1 MALEITDITTETKS
15 DTFKEIMAQPRLWG
29 ETYAIIEKQISTL
42 ADFLDPILCDQ
53 QTNVIL
59 TGAGTS
65 AYIGDVLCKVFQK
78 HTGRITEPI
87 ATTDILTNP
96 KDYFSKDKK
105 TLLVSFARSG
115 DSPESVGAVRLAEK
129 LCDHISHL
137 IITCNKDGELAK
149 IAKDLNAY
157 TVFMPEDSNDKA
169 LAMTGSFTSMLL
181 AGMLISDL
189 KNIEKN
195 KGYVDQL
202 VGYGNSVLEK
212 DQEIKQIAQ
221 LDFNRAVFLGSGPLK
236 GIARESQLKLQELT
250 DGLVVCK
257 YDSFLGLRH
266 GPKAVIDKRTLVVYL
281 FSSDPYINLYEIDL
295 VRSINGSDD
304 KMAEVG
310 IGQNLPQLKEVNL
323 NLTISS
329 GKANQ
334 LPEEYF
340 AVCAVLPG
348 QLLGFY
354 KSLALGLSPD
364 SPSVNNAINRVVQG
378 VNIYPYQ

>member
-1 MALEITDITTETKS
+1 
-15 DTFKEIMAQPRLWG
+15 
-29 ETYAIIEKQISTL
+29 
-42 ADFLDPILCDQ
+42 
-53 QTNVIL
+53 
-59 TGAGTS
+59 
-65 AYIGDVLCKVFQK
+65 
-78 HTGRITEPI
+78 
-87 ATTDILTNP
+87 
-96 KDYFSKDKK
+96 
-105 TLLVSFARSG
+105 
-115 DSPESVGAVRLAEK
+115 
-129 LCDHISHL
+129 

-181 AGMLISDL
+181 AGILISDL
-189 KNIEKN
+189 KNLAKN

-202 VGYGNSVLEK
+202 VGYGNSMLEK

-250 DGLVVCK
+250 DGLVICK

-266 GPKAVIDKRTLVVYL
+266 GPKAVIDKYTLVVYL
-281 FSSDPYINLYEIDL
+281 LSNDTYISQYELDL
-295 VRSINGSDD
+295 VRSINGSED

-310 IGQNLPQLKEVNL
+310 VGQNLPQLKEVNL

>member
-1 MALEITDITTETKS
+1 MALEITDITNETKS
-15 DTFKEIMAQPRLWG
+15 DTYKEIMAQPRLWG
-29 ETYAIIEKQISTL
+29 ETYAIIENQISTL
-42 ADFLDPILCDQ
+42 TDFLDPILNDQ
-53 QTNVIL
+53 ETNVIL

-129 LCDHISHL
+129 LCDHMSHL
-137 IITCNKDGELAK
+137 IITCNKEGKLAK
-149 IAKDLNAY
+149 IAIDLNAY

-181 AGMLISDL
+181 AGILISDL
-189 KNIEKN
+189 KNLEKN
-195 KGYVDQL
+195 KGYVDHL
-202 VGYGNSVLEK
+202 VGYGNSMLEK
-212 DQEIKQIAQ
+212 DQEIKEIAQ

-250 DGLVVCK
+250 DGQVICK

-266 GPKAVIDKRTLVVYL
+266 GPKAVIDKQTLVVYL
-281 FSSDPYINLYEIDL
+281 FSSDPYINQYEMDL
-295 VRSINGSDD
+295 VRSIHDTDD

-310 IGQNLPQLKEVNL
+310 IGEVLKQKVSL
-323 NLTISS
+323 DLTIEP
-329 GKANQ
+329 GKKNQ

-348 QLLGFY
+348 QMLGFY
-354 KSLALGLSPD
+354 RSLALGLSPD

>member
-1 MALEITDITTETKS
+1 MALEITDITNETKS
-15 DTFKEIMAQPRLWG
+15 DTYKEIMAQPRLWG
-29 ETYAIIEKQISTL
+29 ETYAIIENQISTL
-42 ADFLDPILCDQ
+42 TDFLDPILNDQ
-53 QTNVIL
+53 ETNVIL

-78 HTGRITEPI
+78 HTDRITEPI

-129 LCDHISHL
+129 LCDHMSHL
-137 IITCNKDGELAK
+137 IITCNKEGKLAK

-181 AGMLISDL
+181 AGILISDL
-189 KNIEKN
+189 KNLEKN
-195 KGYVDQL
+195 KGYVDHL
-202 VGYGNSVLEK
+202 VGYGNSMLEK
-212 DQEIKQIAQ
+212 DQEIKEIAQ

-250 DGLVVCK
+250 DGQVICK

-266 GPKAVIDKRTLVVYL
+266 GPKAVIDKQTLVVYL
-281 FSSDPYINLYEIDL
+281 FSSDPYINQYEMDL
-295 VRSINGSDD
+295 VRSIHDSDD
-304 KMAEVG
+304 KIAEVG
-310 IGQNLPQLKEVNL
+310 IGEVLKQKVSL
-323 NLTISS
+323 DLTIEP
-329 GKANQ
+329 GKQNQ

-348 QLLGFY
+348 QMLGFY
-354 KSLALGLSPD
+354 RSLALGLSPD

-378 VNIYPYQ
+378 VNIYPYE